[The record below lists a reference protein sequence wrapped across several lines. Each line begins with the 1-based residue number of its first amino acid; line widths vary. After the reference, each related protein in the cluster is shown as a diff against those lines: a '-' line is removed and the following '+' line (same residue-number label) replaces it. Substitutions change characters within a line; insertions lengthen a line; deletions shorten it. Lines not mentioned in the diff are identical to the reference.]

1 VDECSLI
8 SRQQTNP
15 RGQQGSF
22 LDGGSRVA
30 RVLGRARARV
40 VTARVLGMVITEFL
54 QKLIAVRRRRCEWE
68 RAGAAAPTTRTAR
81 PLPSTGRVVH
91 AVHI

>member
-30 RVLGRARARV
+30 RVLGR

-68 RAGAAAPTTRTAR
+68 RAGAAAPTTRT
-81 PLPSTGRVVH
+81 V
-91 AVHI
+91 

>member
-1 VDECSLI
+1 
-8 SRQQTNP
+8 
-15 RGQQGSF
+15 
-22 LDGGSRVA
+22 
-30 RVLGRARARV
+30 
-40 VTARVLGMVITEFL
+40 MVITEFL